1 MEEFRFL
8 SFGIDYTLYGLL
20 SVILPFSAQ
29 MKILVANT
37 VARCMSG
44 AFNYEM
50 NRRYVFRKKEG
61 FVKSGIQYLLL
72 AVFIYILSTAGISAL
87 YTMSHLNLFLLKI
100 VVDAGMF
107 FVSWIVQK
115 KLIFKKEMIGCTFKK
130 SRLFMH

>member
-1 MEEFRFL
+1 
-8 SFGIDYTLYGLL
+8 
-20 SVILPFSAQ
+20 
-29 MKILVANT
+29 
-37 VARCMSG
+37 MSG

-115 KLIFKKEMIGCTFKK
+115 KLIFKKEMIGCTF
-130 SRLFMH
+130 